1 MTKTIK
7 TPKSS
12 KPSKI
17 NWQKVVTREY
27 PFLWADYTNDAYKKM
42 ESVVGTTLHYNLFFG
57 EQDTLNIYRD
67 PKDVERSYK
76 LIDKVAKK
84 ISTLETMMDTYD
96 KLVAKNYQLFKEI
109 PNLKNKLEIKQKL
122 IELDK
127 NFLQTVMYFLFFV
140 FLGYGADK
148 PNIKKFLK
156 KHGQRFDKL
165 RMRTIDMD
173 MKREFPKCFSKYDK
187 ALLGLTAY
195 MKRQELL
202 AFLKTGKIDKAKL
215 KQRTK
220 NYLLITKDL
229 KSKEYKLADISQVLK
244 TELAHLKID
253 TQTKIITGQAACL
266 GTARGQAV
274 IVLSQKDYH
283 KIKAGD
289 ILVTT
294 MTKPDIM
301 PYLKKVK
308 GIVTNDGGALSHAS
322 IISREMKIPCLTGTK
337 YATDIIKDGENLLL
351 EVAKG
356 VINRLDL

>member
-1 MTKTIK
+1 M
-7 TPKSS
+7 PKLQ
-12 KPSKI
+12 KI

-42 ESVVGTTLHYNLFFG
+42 ERVVGTTLRYNLFSG
-57 EQDTLNIYRD
+57 DKNILSIYRD

-84 ISTLETMMDTYD
+84 ISTIETMMDIYD
-96 KLVAKNYQLFKEI
+96 ELVAKNYKLFKEI
-109 PNLKNKLEIKQKL
+109 SNLKNKNDIKKKL

-127 NFLQTVMYFLFFV
+127 NFLETVMYFLFFV

-156 KHGQRFDKL
+156 KHGTRFDKL
-165 RMRTIDMD
+165 RMCTIDMD

-187 ALLGLTAY
+187 ILLSLTPY

-202 AFLKTGKIDKAKL
+202 AFLKNGKIDKDKI
-215 KQRTK
+215 KQRAQT
-220 NYLLITKDL
+220 YLIITKEL
-229 KSKEYKLADISQVLK
+229 RSKEYKISDVSKLLK
-244 TELAHLKID
+244 TELAHLKIN
-253 TQTKIITGQAACL
+253 TQTKIISGQAACL
-266 GTARGQAV
+266 GNAQGRAV
-274 IVLSQKDYH
+274 IVLSEKDYH
-283 KIKAGD
+283 KIKTGN

-308 GIVTNDGGALSHAS
+308 GIITNDGGALSHAS

-337 YATDIIKDGENLLL
+337 YATDIIKDGEDLFLN
-351 EVAKG
+351 ASKG
-356 VINRLDL
+356 IVKRLI